1 METTPQPGEQ
11 TKKCPKCA
19 ENVQKDA
26 VLCKHCGAKTAGSG
40 KKYKIILGIFIVGMI
55 VLVIESKNDLNDSLD
70 GGRETSKKIDEQI
83 DKYQS
88 VVDNSSVGKNSQKT
102 GKIGETISDG
112 DLGFTASAIKSA
124 TSIGDSYTKKTASGI
139 FYIINVKIQN
149 NSKSTK
155 TINASDFSM
164 IDSQGRK
171 YEYSTEGQMA
181 MTFSQGGTDLFLKQV
196 QPSLS
201 ITGSIVFDVPKD
213 ATGLKLVAQ
222 GGLFSDKVTIDLGK

>member
-1 METTPQPGEQ
+1 MGEENQQPSGQAE

-19 ENVQKDA
+19 ETVQKDA
-26 VLCKHCGAKTAGSG
+26 VVCKHCGSKIVSSG
-40 KKYKIILGIFIVGMI
+40 RKKVGIGCLIILLIIIALIMI
-55 VLVIESKNDLNDSLD
+55 GSNSGNNS
-70 GGRETSKKIDEQI
+70 GS
-83 DKYQS
+83 
-88 VVDNSSVGKNSQKT
+88 DNSNKQSKETKSDNTSNNSQKV
-102 GKIGETISDG
+102 GKVGETISDG
-112 DLGFTASAIKSA
+112 DLGFTISAIKNA
-124 TSIGDSYTKKTASGI
+124 TSLGSTYTKKTAQGT
-139 FYIINVKIQN
+139 FYVLNVKIQN
-149 NSKSTK
+149 NSNSTK

-181 MTFSQGGTDLFLKQV
+181 LTLSQDGTDLFLKQV

-201 ITGSIVFDVPKD
+201 ITGSIVFDVPKE